1 MNRFLEYTTHHPFLV
16 AAAAILAILAIAFE
30 IRQRAAGAFVVAP
43 GDAVRLAN
51 GGALSLDVRESGDYD
66 AGHIIDARHV
76 PAAEIGQ
83 RAESFK
89 KYKEKPVLV
98 YCESGSASAGAA
110 RALRASGFS
119 KVVTLKGGLG
129 GWRQENLPLVKTAA
143 RKGKQA

>member
-16 AAAAILAILAIAFE
+16 AAAAILAILAIVFE

-51 GGALSLDVRESGDYD
+51 GGALILDVRESGDYD